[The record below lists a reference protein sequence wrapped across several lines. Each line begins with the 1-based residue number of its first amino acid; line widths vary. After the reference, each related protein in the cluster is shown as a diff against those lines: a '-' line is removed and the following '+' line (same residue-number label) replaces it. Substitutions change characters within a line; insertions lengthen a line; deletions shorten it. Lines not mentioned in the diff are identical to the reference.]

1 MRPLLR
7 LAAAA
12 LAVTA
17 VTACS
22 GSGSVATP
30 AGVPASS
37 SGAASAEGVADTS
50 TPGGS
55 ASPSASS
62 SASASASGTPGMA
75 GMSGMAALPVPPA
88 GSPVETALRLEALM
102 AQHSVLATDMMRAR
116 IRGDGGLAQAADA
129 ALSTNSTDLATVLR
143 PTIGAAAAEAFR
155 DAWTE
160 HIEALFNYARGL
172 STQDAAVKA
181 DARKDLEEYEGD
193 LATLFVSASHGRLSQ
208 AAALAEV
215 RMHIDHLVAGAD
227 AYAAKKY
234 TVSAAMYRTSY
245 THAFALGGTLA
256 RALLPVSAGP
266 KLDAPAVALR
276 AALTRLLD
284 EHAALVVA
292 AMRSA
297 VGDRADFTAM
307 GDVLNGNT
315 QDLTAA
321 IESLFGAAAAKQYQS
336 QWADHVDQL
345 LAYTSATVTKDAAG
359 QEKARQALRTF
370 EQGFAAF
377 LDGATQHRLG
387 KPALAQAFVMH
398 DRELLAEIDAYSAQQ
413 FQQAHDLSDQTY
425 AHMFTVA
432 DQLSRAIGA
441 TLAGRLPRGG
451 SQTGGGGTASEVI
464 GR

>member
-181 DARKDLEEYEGD
+181 DAR
-193 LATLFVSASHGRLSQ
+193 
-208 AAALAEV
+208 
-215 RMHIDHLVAGAD
+215 
-227 AYAAKKY
+227 
-234 TVSAAMYRTSY
+234 
-245 THAFALGGTLA
+245 
-256 RALLPVSAGP
+256 
-266 KLDAPAVALR
+266 
-276 AALTRLLD
+276 
-284 EHAALVVA
+284 
-292 AMRSA
+292 
-297 VGDRADFTAM
+297 
-307 GDVLNGNT
+307 
-315 QDLTAA
+315 
-321 IESLFGAAAAKQYQS
+321 
-336 QWADHVDQL
+336 
-345 LAYTSATVTKDAAG
+345 
-359 QEKARQALRTF
+359 
-370 EQGFAAF
+370 
-377 LDGATQHRLG
+377 
-387 KPALAQAFVMH
+387 
-398 DRELLAEIDAYSAQQ
+398 
-413 FQQAHDLSDQTY
+413 
-425 AHMFTVA
+425 
-432 DQLSRAIGA
+432 
-441 TLAGRLPRGG
+441 
-451 SQTGGGGTASEVI
+451 
-464 GR
+464 